1 MLISSQLA
9 SRMNKAE
16 KGAEERKGMYVQGR
30 KEDTE
35 STGLISLQKMLERK
49 KILLRSAALPY
60 NHFSTSRT
68 PVYMLSVAEADLF
81 VHAVYPSTS
90 SRFRLAGSWNLRW
103 KILQYPS

>member
-1 MLISSQLA
+1 MSISSQLA
-9 SRMNKAE
+9 SRMNKGE
-16 KGAEERKGMYVQGR
+16 KDAEEGKGMYVQGR

-103 KILQYPS
+103 NILQYPS